1 MNDKNHNEVTAYMRG
16 RLASEEVLI
25 ITQEEC
31 AEVSQAISKILRFGI
46 SGSWENRTNKE
57 RLEQEIGDLLCLV
70 DILYEK
76 GIISQSMV
84 EASSEYKREKL
95 QKWSNI
101 L

>member
-1 MNDKNHNEVTAYMRG
+1 MNEA
-16 RLASEEVLI
+16 LI

-57 RLEQEIGDLLCLV
+57 RLERELGDLMCMV
-70 DILYEK
+70 EILYEK
-76 GIISQSMV
+76 GIISQNMV
-84 EASSEYKREKL
+84 EANAAHKRDKL
-95 QKWSNI
+95 KKWSNI

>member
-1 MNDKNHNEVTAYMRG
+1 MKTQQTFGKINMNEA
-16 RLASEEVLI
+16 LI

-57 RLEQEIGDLLCLV
+57 RLERELGDLMCMV
-70 DILYEK
+70 EILYEK
-76 GIISQSMV
+76 GIISQNMV
-84 EASSEYKREKL
+84 EANAAHKRDKL
-95 QKWSNI
+95 KKWSNI

>member
-1 MNDKNHNEVTAYMRG
+1 MNEA
-16 RLASEEVLI
+16 LI

-57 RLEQEIGDLLCLV
+57 RLEQELGDLLCMV
-70 DILYEK
+70 EILYEK
-76 GIISQSMV
+76 GIVSGNEV
-84 EASSEYKREKL
+84 EANSAHKRAKL
-95 QKWSNI
+95 KKWSNI